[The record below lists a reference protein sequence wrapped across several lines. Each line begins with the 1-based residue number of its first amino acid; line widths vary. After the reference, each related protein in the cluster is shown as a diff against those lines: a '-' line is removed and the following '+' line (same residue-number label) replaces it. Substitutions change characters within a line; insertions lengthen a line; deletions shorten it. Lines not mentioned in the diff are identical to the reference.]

1 MLIPISLAQRCEEG
15 AANTRKPSKWTAYA
29 QCCRE
34 RNNIALKWQYVK
46 IAINY
51 KNTPPRA
58 QKFSEDTVHAP
69 SKRASVTK
77 HHANKVDCVLGAQL
91 FHDMQAMDLDGSSTD
106 AKISCGFL
114 AGSGG
119 YDLVQ
124 YIAFA
129 LRGATAG
136 GEGLGWR
143 IAAEGTPAIDC
154 LTHTRDHCVS
164 PDLLFQ
170 EIISAVFD
178 RLDCGRDV
186 AAARHDEDRRRI
198 VPSVEFLEDIQSGF
212 SGHK

>member
-1 MLIPISLAQRCEEG
+1 
-15 AANTRKPSKWTAYA
+15 
-29 QCCRE
+29 
-34 RNNIALKWQYVK
+34 
-46 IAINY
+46 
-51 KNTPPRA
+51 
-58 QKFSEDTVHAP
+58 
-69 SKRASVTK
+69 
-77 HHANKVDCVLGAQL
+77 
-91 FHDMQAMDLDGSSTD
+91 MQAMDLDGSPADT
-106 AKISCGFL
+106 KISCRFL

-129 LRGATAG
+129 LRETTAG
-136 GEGLGWR
+136 SEGLGQR
-143 IAAEGTPAIDC
+143 FAAGFPIPAWTPALDC

-212 SGHK
+212 SGHKKIGKNEGGGPGPGRGYEGRPPP